1 MASEQAVI
9 RSYSKTTI
17 TMDELAVPNR
27 SGNTTSPDNYLRDA
41 DDKEYGYE
49 RPVVFINGYFVQK
62 FLMDFDLD
70 FNSILPT
77 VSFKFYTGNPTF
89 IGVSYPKDGDVI
101 SIYIRSNVSVYKPIR
116 MDFTVLSVDSDRST
130 DSEGT
135 AIIFSILGECRIPGF
150 YTDVCKAFRN
160 KTSAQTLFAVSQDL
174 DLGFASNDFNTNDK
188 MTWIS
193 PYISHYNFIREV
205 TVSSYKDDQSFYA
218 TWVDAYYNLNFVNI
232 NNQLTADNIVQNVLI
247 IPGSATGKANDALF
261 PGIELKSAEVPMLVS
276 NAPQFYG
283 YPFSVTN
290 FTMLSEAGNAT
301 NKMGYIQDIQFYND
315 NTEYKVKPSEKT
327 VSYTI
332 QATTTDDI
340 RENMVLQRGRA
351 SEKEYLKEVRTNW
364 MGILDT
370 GDNGSVHENYFQ
382 ARVQNP
388 FNLSDVTKF
397 TLQVETQSY
406 FAGFYRGQV
415 IPVMIY
421 ATEKGSRMEN
431 TGISNDQKAQQSA
444 GLVMDQFLS
453 GQYVLMGYSIS
464 WNEEKGFYQV
474 LNLCKREWI
483 LNSAGKQ
490 PKAFPI
496 NIVSNSTAAK
506 AANSVIGSLRR

>member
-1 MASEQAVI
+1 
-9 RSYSKTTI
+9 
-17 TMDELAVPNR
+17 
-27 SGNTTSPDNYLRDA
+27 
-41 DDKEYGYE
+41 
-49 RPVVFINGYFVQK
+49 
-62 FLMDFDLD
+62 
-70 FNSILPT
+70 
-77 VSFKFYTGNPTF
+77 
-89 IGVSYPKDGDVI
+89 
-101 SIYIRSNVSVYKPIR
+101 

-150 YTDVCKAFRN
+150 YTDVCKAFRD
-160 KTSAQTLFAVSQDL
+160 KTSAQTLLDVSQDL

-193 PYISHYNFIREV
+193 PYISYYNFIKDV
-205 TVSSYKDDQSFYA
+205 TISSYKDDQSFYA

-232 NNQLTADNIVQNVLI
+232 NNQLTANDIVQNVLI
-247 IPGSATGKANDALF
+247 IPGSAAGKADDALF
-261 PGIELKSAEVPMLVS
+261 PGIELKPAEVPMLIS
-276 NAPQFYG
+276 NAPQFIG
-283 YPFSVTN
+283 YPFYVSN
-290 FTMLSEAGNAT
+290 FTMLSEAGNTT

-315 NTEYKVKPSEKT
+315 NTGYKVKPSEKV

-370 GDNGSVHENYFQ
+370 GDSGSVHENYFQ
-382 ARVQNP
+382 ARIQNP
-388 FNLSDVTKF
+388 LNISDVTKF
-397 TLQVETQSY
+397 TLQVETESY

-421 ATEKGSRMEN
+421 ATEKGTRMEN
-431 TGISNDQKAQQSA
+431 TGISNDQNSQHSA

-464 WNEEKGFYQV
+464 WSQDKGFYQV

-496 NIVSNSTAAK
+496 NIVSDSTAAK
-506 AANSVIGSLRR
+506 VANSIAGALRR

>member
-1 MASEQAVI
+1 
-9 RSYSKTTI
+9 
-17 TMDELAVPNR
+17 
-27 SGNTTSPDNYLRDA
+27 
-41 DDKEYGYE
+41 
-49 RPVVFINGYFVQK
+49 
-62 FLMDFDLD
+62 
-70 FNSILPT
+70 
-77 VSFKFYTGNPTF
+77 
-89 IGVSYPKDGDVI
+89 
-101 SIYIRSNVSVYKPIR
+101 
-116 MDFTVLSVDSDRST
+116 
-130 DSEGT
+130 
-135 AIIFSILGECRIPGF
+135 
-150 YTDVCKAFRN
+150 
-160 KTSAQTLFAVSQDL
+160 
-174 DLGFASNDFNTNDK
+174 

-193 PYISHYNFIREV
+193 PYISYYNFIKDV
-205 TVSSYKDDQSFYA
+205 TISSYKDDQSFYA

-232 NNQLTADNIVQNVLI
+232 NNQLTANDIVQNVLI
-247 IPGSATGKANDALF
+247 IPGSATGKADDALF
-261 PGIELKSAEVPMLVS
+261 PGIELKPAEVPMLIS
-276 NAPQFYG
+276 NAPQFIG
-283 YPFSVTN
+283 YPFYVSN
-290 FTMLSEAGNAT
+290 FTMLSEAGNTT

-315 NTEYKVKPSEKT
+315 NTGYKVKPSEKV

-370 GDNGSVHENYFQ
+370 GDSGSVHENYFQ
-382 ARVQNP
+382 ARIQNP
-388 FNLSDVTKF
+388 LNISDVTKF
-397 TLQVETQSY
+397 TLQVETESY

-421 ATEKGSRMEN
+421 ATEKGTRMEN
-431 TGISNDQKAQQSA
+431 TGISNDQNSQHSA

-464 WNEEKGFYQV
+464 WSQDKGFYQV

-496 NIVSNSTAAK
+496 NIVSDSTAAK
-506 AANSVIGSLRR
+506 VANSIAGALRR

>member
-41 DDKEYGYE
+41 DDKEYGYTK
-49 RPVVFINGYFVQK
+49 PVIFINGYFVQK

-77 VSFKFYTGNPTF
+77 ISFKFYTGDPTF

-116 MDFTVLSVDSDRST
+116 MDFTVLSVDSDGST
-130 DSEGT
+130 NSEGT
-135 AIIFSILGECRIPGF
+135 SIIFSILGECRIPGF
-150 YTDVCKAFRN
+150 YTDVCKAFRD
-160 KTSAQTLFAVSQDL
+160 KTSAQTLLDVSQDL
-174 DLGFASNDFNTNDK
+174 DLGFASNDFNVNDK

-193 PYISHYNFIREV
+193 PNLSYYNFIQDV
-205 TVSSYKDDQSFYA
+205 TISSYKDDQSFYA
-218 TWVDAYYNLNFVNI
+218 TWIDAYYNLNFVNI

-247 IPGSATGKANDALF
+247 IPGAATGKADDTLF
-261 PGIELKSAEVPMLVS
+261 PGIELKPAEVPLMVT
-276 NAPQFYG
+276 NAPQLIG
-283 YPFSVTN
+283 YPFSVIN
-290 FTMLSEAGNAT
+290 FTMLSEAGNTT

-315 NTEYKVKPSEKT
+315 NAEYKEKPSEKA

-340 RENMVLQRGRA
+340 IENMVLQRGRA
-351 SEKEYLKEVRTNW
+351 SEKEYLKEVRKKW
-364 MGILDT
+364 MGILNT

-388 FNLSDVTKF
+388 LNLSDVTKF
-397 TLQVETQSY
+397 TLQVETESY

-415 IPVMIY
+415 VPVMIY
-421 ATEKGSRMEN
+421 ATEKGPRMEN
-431 TGISNDQKAQQSA
+431 TGISNNQKSQQSA

-464 WNEEKGFYQV
+464 WDGVKGFYQV

-496 NIVSNSTAAK
+496 NVVSDSTAAK
-506 AANSVIGSLRR
+506 VANSIAGALRR